1 VFNEDFQ
8 FVRDVGKKIDLDLN
22 GDERRME
29 FIFSEDTMDHKTIR
43 IRPFGLTDDDKLTVS
58 NVLRELAGDIMHNI
72 TLRGYPE
79 ITKVSY
85 TCSSNDSM
93 KHSFNKTT
101 GAY

>member
-1 VFNEDFQ
+1 
-8 FVRDVGKKIDLDLN
+8 VRDVGKKIDMDLN

-29 FIFSEDTMDHKTIR
+29 FIFSEDTMEEKVIR

-72 TLRGYPE
+72 TLRGFPE

-85 TCSSNDSM
+85 TCSSNDSNT
-93 KHSFNKTT
+93 HSFNKTT
-101 GAY
+101 GAF